1 MGRKPGGKQ
10 SKSSNTVKKKPC
22 INKSTKQRVK
32 KKILG
37 NKLKDQRRAEN
48 GTLKPDCLTNATSKG
63 DDNAAGETPGKKKK
77 LSLHEKIV
85 LHQAQQLKAAEE
97 AGIVLDTCGTAGK
110 ATAVD
115 TVEEE
120 EDEEEEEE
128 EEGEEDNCPQLV

>member
-1 MGRKPGGKQ
+1 MGRARVGRKPGGKQ

-48 GTLKPDCLTNATSKG
+48 GTLKPDFTNATSKG

-120 EDEEEEEE
+120 EDEEE
-128 EEGEEDNCPQLV
+128 GEEDNCPQLV